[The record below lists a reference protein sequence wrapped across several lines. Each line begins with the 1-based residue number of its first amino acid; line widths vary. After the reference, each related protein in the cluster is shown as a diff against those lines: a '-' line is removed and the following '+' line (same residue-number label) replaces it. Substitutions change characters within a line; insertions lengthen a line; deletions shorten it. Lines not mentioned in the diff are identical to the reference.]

1 MYCLYKQ
8 ALQDPP
14 FEKAE
19 LPGTFDF
26 KAKAKYKAWKVVADK
41 GVTSEEAQTKYVA
54 LIKDMKEKYGYDADK
69 EPEAVGGSS

>member
-1 MYCLYKQ
+1 MYGLYKQ

-19 LPGTFDF
+19 QPGTFDL
-26 KAKAKYKAWKVVADK
+26 KAKAKYRAWKAVVEE
-41 GVTSEEAQTKYVA
+41 GVKPEEAQTKYVA
-54 LIKDMKEKYGYDADK
+54 LIEKMKEKYGYDANK

>member
-1 MYCLYKQ
+1 MYGLYKQ

-19 LPGTFDF
+19 RPATFDF
-26 KAKAKYKAWKVVADK
+26 KAKAKYNAWKAVVVE
-41 GVTSEEAQTKYVA
+41 GITPEEVQEKYVA
-54 LIKDMKEKYGYDADK
+54 LIEEMKEKYGYDADK